1 MSFRAVS
8 IGFSAAVLA
17 LACGSDSNNGS
28 SDDTGKPVTTAPGG
42 DAVDVPAASKPPVE
56 TCTDN
61 PLLAGCPAQTPAPGS
76 TPAVNT
82 PPVTQDSPADLAKAA
97 AQNVLAA
104 NCGQCHGGQ
113 LTPQTAQAG
122 MNYINDIDKL
132 VANGK
137 IVPLNSAGSLIIQRM
152 SRGEMPP
159 STSGLPKVTDA
170 DINTVAQYI
179 DNPVFWPG
187 LKTADCSSKNQLT
200 TFDDLFIAVNQDLI
214 QQRSEDTPF
223 FRYISLSN
231 RFTAGVCADT
241 ALDQDRQAMLKMVNM
256 LSINARPADLVA
268 VDKTQTL
275 YRLDIRDVD
284 WDRAVS
290 VNGQAFTDV
299 WEAIAFNN
307 PFNVEFIGDD
317 ANQAKLD
324 TVTQF
329 PVMMSDQMM
338 KVATIGNLYYAIID
352 VDVNQTL
359 GDFIL
364 NNLGIDVAQN
374 LLDRKQLRAGTTKS
388 RVTRQDRL
396 VERDDIENRA
406 GALWQS
412 FDFEANNANQS
423 IFQDPFAFAPGGSEA
438 IFSLPN
444 GMNGFI
450 IADANDAIVQDSDI
464 LLDTSQNNFRAVT
477 SISCSNCHASG
488 FIPVVDEVKDV
499 ALANSRAID
508 LNRDEIEE
516 LQDIYVSPADFA
528 KQVQNDN
535 SAFYQSA
542 LQRVS
547 LPTQGV
553 DPVSAVWLR
562 FDADLKLND
571 AAGDL
576 GVTPDVL
583 KDNLD
588 LINPAL
594 AVLRTS
600 TIDRDDF
607 TALYID
613 SLCILSSNLENQPD
627 PVVCDAAS
635 AAVQAL
641 NGGI

>member
-1 MSFRAVS
+1 MTFRAVS

-17 LACGSDSNNGS
+17 LACGSDSNNTPSDKTGS
-28 SDDTGKPVTTAPGG
+28 ESVQSVPPPDTVAVQPTKP
-42 DAVDVPAASKPPVE
+42 E
-56 TCTDN
+56 TCDDN
-61 PLLAGCPAQTPAPGS
+61 PLLAGCPAPPSANGAQPPAA
-76 TPAVNT
+76 TT
-82 PPVTQDSPADLAKAA
+82 PVTKDSPADLAKAA
-97 AQNVLAA
+97 AENILNS

-113 LTPQTAQAG
+113 LTPATAQAG

-132 VANGK
+132 VQNGK
-137 IVPLNSAGSLIIQRM
+137 IIPLNSAGSLIIQRM
-152 SRGEMPP
+152 ERGEMPP
-159 STSGLPKVTDA
+159 STSGKPPVNEA

-179 DNPVFWPG
+179 DNPVFWPNVS
-187 LKTADCSSKNQLT
+187 TPDCSSKNQLT
-200 TFDDLFIAVNQDLI
+200 TFDDLFISINQDLI

-231 RFTAGVCADT
+231 RFTAGECADKT
-241 ALDQDRQAMLKMVNM
+241 MDQERQAMLKMVNM
-256 LSINARPADLVA
+256 LSIDARPADLVA
-268 VDKTQTL
+268 VDKNQTI
-275 YRLDIRDVD
+275 YRLDIRDVQ
-284 WDRAVS
+284 WDRGIS
-290 VNGQAFTDV
+290 VNGTAFADV
-299 WEAIAFNN
+299 WEAIAANN

-359 GDFIL
+359 GNFIL
-364 NNLGIDVAQN
+364 NNLGIDVNQN

-450 IADANDAIVQDSDI
+450 IADANDNIVQDSDI

-477 SISCSNCHASG
+477 SISCSNCHAAG
-488 FIPVVDEVKDV
+488 FIPVVDEVRDV
-499 ALANSRAID
+499 ALSNARSIG
-508 LNRDEIEE
+508 LNRDEIEQ
-516 LQDIYVSPADFA
+516 LQEVYDSPANFA

-535 SAFYQSA
+535 SSFYQSA

-553 DPVSAVWLR
+553 DPVSAVWLG
-562 FDADLKLND
+562 FDADVTLAR

-576 GVTPDVL
+576 GLVATEL
-583 KDNLD
+583 KDNID
-588 LINPAL
+588 LLNPVAS
-594 AVLRTS
+594 VLRAS
-600 TIDRDDF
+600 TLDRDDF
-607 TALYID
+607 AGIFID
-613 SLCILSSNLENQPD
+613 SLCILSTNLENQPD
-627 PVVCDAAS
+627 PAVCAQFA
-635 AAVQAL
+635 QP
-641 NGGI
+641 

>member
-1 MSFRAVS
+1 MTFRAVS

-17 LACGSDSNNGS
+17 LACGSDSNNGGN
-28 SDDTGKPVTTAPGG
+28 DGTDKTGVDTGA
-42 DAVDVPAASKPPVE
+42 PPVE
-56 TCTDN
+56 VTPPARTPAETCNDN
-61 PLLAGCPAQTPAPGS
+61 PLLAGCTPPAAANP
-76 TPAVNT
+76 N
-82 PPVTQDSPADLAKAA
+82 PPVTGPATTTPSSDPAKLAKAA
-97 AQNVLAA
+97 AENVLAS

-113 LTPQTAQAG
+113 LTPATAQAG

-132 VANGK
+132 VTNGK
-137 IVPLNSAGSLIIQRM
+137 IKPLDSAGSLIIQRM
-152 SRGEMPP
+152 TRGEMPP

-187 LKTADCSSKNQLT
+187 LQTADCSGKNQLT
-200 TFDDLFIAVNQDLI
+200 TFDDLFINVNRDLI
-214 QQRSEDTPF
+214 TQRSEDTPF
-223 FRYISLSN
+223 YRYISLSN
-231 RFTAGVCADT
+231 RFTAGECADKSM
-241 ALDQDRQAMLKMVNM
+241 DQERQAMLKMVNM
-256 LSINARPADLVA
+256 LSIDASPADLVA
-268 VDKTQTL
+268 VDRDQTL
-275 YRLDIRDVD
+275 FRLDIRDVQ
-284 WDRAVS
+284 WDRAIS
-290 VNGQAFTDV
+290 VNGQAFADV
-299 WEAIAFNN
+299 WEAIAANN

-317 ANQAKLD
+317 ADQAKLD

-396 VERDDIENRA
+396 VERDDIDNRA

-412 FDFEANNANQS
+412 FDFEANAANQS

-450 IADANDAIVQDSDI
+450 IADAAQAIIEESDI
-464 LLDTSQNNFRAVT
+464 LLDTSQNDFRAVT
-477 SISCSNCHASG
+477 SISCSNCHAAG

-499 ALANSRAID
+499 ALSNSRSIG
-508 LNRDEIEE
+508 LNRDEIEQ
-516 LQDIYVSPADFA
+516 LQEVYDSPANFA

-535 SAFYQSA
+535 SSFYQSA

-547 LPTQGV
+547 LPIQGV
-553 DPVSAVWLR
+553 DPVSAVWLG
-562 FDADLKLND
+562 FDADVTLAR

-576 GVTPDVL
+576 GLPTTEL
-583 KDNLD
+583 RDNID
-588 LINPAL
+588 LLNPVAS
-594 AVLRTS
+594 VLRNS
-600 TIDRDDF
+600 TLDRDDF
-607 TALYID
+607 AGIFID
-613 SLCILSSNLENQPD
+613 SLCILSVNLENQPD
-627 PVVCDAAS
+627 PVVCDAAAQ
-635 AAVQAL
+635 AAQ
-641 NGGI
+641 

>member
-1 MSFRAVS
+1 
-8 IGFSAAVLA
+8 VLA
-17 LACGSDSNNGS
+17 LACGSDNNGS
-28 SDDTGKPVTTAPGG
+28 NPDNGSQNVSAPPP
-42 DAVDVPAASKPPVE
+42 AVDVPVSKPVE
-56 TCTDN
+56 TCADN
-61 PLLAGCPAQTPAPGS
+61 PLLAGCTQAAPPPAQPTTGPAPAPS
-76 TPAVNT
+76 TASST
-82 PPVTQDSPADLAKAA
+82 AQLAKAA
-97 AQNVLAA
+97 AENVLNS

-113 LTPQTAQAG
+113 LTPATAQAG

-137 IVPLNSAGSLIIQRM
+137 IIPLNSAGSKIIERM
-152 SRGEMPP
+152 SKGEMPP
-159 STSGLPKVTDA
+159 QTSGLPKVTDA

-187 LKTADCSSKNQLT
+187 LKTADCSSKNQLQ
-200 TFDDLFIAVNQDLI
+200 TFDDVFIAVNRDLVT
-214 QQRSEDTPF
+214 QRSEDTPF
-223 FRYISLSN
+223 FRYISLAN

-256 LSINARPADLVA
+256 LSVDARPADLVA
-268 VDKTQTL
+268 VDPAQTL
-275 YRLDIRDVD
+275 YRLDIRDVQ
-284 WDRAVS
+284 WDRAIS
-290 VNGQAFTDV
+290 VNGVAFADV
-299 WEAIAFNN
+299 WEAIAANN
-307 PFNVEFIGDD
+307 LFNVEFIGDD

-324 TVTQF
+324 TQTQF

-338 KVATIGNLYYAIID
+338 KVATIGNLYYAIIN
-352 VDVNQTL
+352 VDVNQPL

-364 NNLGIDVAQN
+364 NTLGIDVAQN

-396 VERDDIENRA
+396 VERDDIENDRA

-438 IFSLPN
+438 IFTLPN
-444 GMNGFI
+444 GLNGFI
-450 IADANDAIVQDSDI
+450 IADANQNIVQESDI
-464 LLDTSQNNFRAVT
+464 LLDTSQNDFKAVT

-499 ALANSRAID
+499 ALSNARAIN
-508 LNRDEIEE
+508 LNRDEIEQ
-516 LQDIYVSPADFA
+516 LQEIYDTPQNFA

-542 LQRVS
+542 LQRLS

-553 DPVSAVWLR
+553 DPVSAVWLG
-562 FDADLKLND
+562 FDADVTLAR

-576 GVTPDVL
+576 GLPPSEL

-588 LINPAL
+588 LLNPVAS
-594 AVLRTS
+594 VLRAS
-600 TIDRDDF
+600 TLDRDDF
-607 TALYID
+607 TGIFID

-627 PVVCDAAS
+627 PAVCDAAQ
-635 AAVQAL
+635 AALLQ
-641 NGGI
+641 